1 MAWQRSA
8 HGFGLSIASRL
19 PVSGAT
25 NAIWDCDQTAE
36 VPPSYLKTLPVQYA
50 ASPEARKTA
59 RSTLRE
65 TPKMKPVLAQIF
77 VKPPSHM

>member
-1 MAWQRSA
+1 MLGWWSA
-8 HGFGLSIASRL
+8 HGFGFAIASRL

-25 NAIWDCDQTAE
+25 SAILDCDRTAE
-36 VPPSYLKTLPVQYA
+36 VHPPRRKPLVQYA
-50 ASPEARKTA
+50 ASSEARKTA

-65 TPKMKPVLAQIF
+65 TSTIWPVLDQIF